1 MHFMQMREEERQ
13 FVIPQHIALDA
24 HWETGNRRE
33 ECVAGKLYA
42 RGESAPSGGGKG
54 GQKR

>member
-1 MHFMQMREEERQ
+1 MLMREGERE

-42 RGESAPSGGGKG
+42 RGESAPSGGGSKG